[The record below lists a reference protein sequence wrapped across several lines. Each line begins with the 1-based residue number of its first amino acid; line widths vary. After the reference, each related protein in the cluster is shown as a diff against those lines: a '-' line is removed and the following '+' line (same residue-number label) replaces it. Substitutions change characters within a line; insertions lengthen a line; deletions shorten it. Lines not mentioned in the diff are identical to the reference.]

1 MTTRLMGSLAVLAV
15 VVLAG
20 CELIHKHRDKDKP
33 LPGPP
38 TFSQYHLEGWQWDRV
53 ARVVVLPFRNETGF
67 TRNEPGYTRVG
78 EEAREAFIA
87 ELNKVGRFEVIP
99 TALDDRAYLA
109 ALSRCGG
116 RFDEPLLY
124 DIAKATNADVVVYGV
139 VTNYSPYP
147 RPRMGL
153 VLQAVGPEEAKV
165 VASVDGL
172 WDTTDQAIA
181 DRIRVYYRQ
190 RSRERPAWVRNHVI
204 ASDDSFAGELALD
217 SPNLFRR
224 FVSREAVLSL
234 LGYPVPGVVMGADGA
249 LIDPAATFPARHSHL
264 GCLDCQRLGR
274 GKSCTHLGATG
285 QVVPTVGTGPTSQV
299 VPAAP

>member
-1 MTTRLMGSLAVLAV
+1 MKTRVMGAVAVLAV
-15 VVLAG
+15 FTLAG
-20 CELIHKHRDKDKP
+20 CELLQKHRDKNKP

-67 TRNEPGYTRVG
+67 TRNEPGYARIG

-87 ELNKVGRFEVIP
+87 ELQKVGRFEVVP

-116 RFDEPLLY
+116 RFDEALLF
-124 DIAKATNADVVVYGV
+124 DIAKATSADVVVYGV

-147 RPRMGL
+147 RPRLGL
-153 VLQAVGPEEAKV
+153 VIQAVGPEEAKV

-172 WDTTDQAIA
+172 WDSTDQAIA

-190 RSRERPAWVRNHVI
+190 RPRERPPWIRNHVI
-204 ASDDSFAGELALD
+204 ASDDSLFAAEHSLD

-224 FVSREAVLSL
+224 FVGREAVLCL
-234 LGYPVPGVVMGADGA
+234 LGYPVPGVMMDADGA
-249 LIDPAATFPARHSHL
+249 LIDPAATFPAKHSRL
-264 GCLDCQRLGR
+264 GCAECQRLGR
-274 GKSCTHLGATG
+274 GKSCTHVAPVGD
-285 QVVPTVGTGPTSQV
+285 VVPVSGP
-299 VPAAP
+299 VP